1 MDWEGTT
8 MPQTAKLF
16 KNGRSQA
23 VRLPK
28 EFRFKGREVAIRRDP
43 ATGEV
48 VLAPLAARKR
58 ALSFEK
64 WFALYDAISDDA
76 PEEEFAKLPPPPKNL
91 TMEQQFK
98 IIDRAHFPADF
109 MADRKKSMPRE
120 LDLF

>member
-1 MDWEGTT
+1 MPNTAR
-8 MPQTAKLF
+8 PQTAKLF

-43 ATGEV
+43 VTGEV
-48 VLAPLAARKR
+48 VLAPLSARKR
-58 ALSFEK
+58 ALSFDK
-64 WFALYDAISDDA
+64 WFALYDAIPDDA

-98 IIDRAHFPADF
+98 IIDRAHFPEDF